1 VASYPVVNKE
11 TGEQKE
17 VRMSVHDW
25 DQWKLD
31 NPDWGRDYSDPSTL
45 PGMGVEVG
53 DWRQKL
59 MISKPGWKDVMN
71 KVKKAGRRN
80 PSITQKY

>member
-1 VASYPVVNKE
+1 MATYPVVHKE

-17 VRMSVHDW
+17 VSMSISEWYQLV
-25 DQWKLD
+25 KD
-31 NPDWGRDYSDPSTL
+31 NPDWSRDWSDPTTV

-59 MISKPGWKDVMN
+59 MSSKPGWKQVMN
-71 KVKKAGRRN
+71 KVKKAGKRN
-80 PSITQKY
+80 PSITQQY